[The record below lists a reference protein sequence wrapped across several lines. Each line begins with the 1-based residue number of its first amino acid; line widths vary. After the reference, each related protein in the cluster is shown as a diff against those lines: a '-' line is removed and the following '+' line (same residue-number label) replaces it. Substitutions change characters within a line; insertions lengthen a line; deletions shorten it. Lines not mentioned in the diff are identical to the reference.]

1 VRGGI
6 LFDIRDRESD
16 ADYCEDEEW
25 SFEAWCGPRAAEE
38 FQVAFAKNSGVWPV
52 NKRAIQRL
60 RTEDPVFVALNNI
73 EAADVAN
80 MLRIDYQGVNV
91 SNWYD
96 QWNRAVSK

>member
-1 VRGGI
+1 
-6 LFDIRDRESD
+6 
-16 ADYCEDEEW
+16 
-25 SFEAWCGPRAAEE
+25 
-38 FQVAFAKNSGVWPV
+38 V

-80 MLRIDYQGVNV
+80 MLRIDYKGVNV

-96 QWNRAVSK
+96 QWNRAVSR